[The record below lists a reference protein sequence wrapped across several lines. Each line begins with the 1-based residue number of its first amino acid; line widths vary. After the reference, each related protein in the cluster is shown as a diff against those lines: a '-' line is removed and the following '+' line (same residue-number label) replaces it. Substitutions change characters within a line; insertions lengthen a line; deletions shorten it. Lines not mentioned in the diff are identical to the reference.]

1 MALTLEEQEELRQ
14 LEEELGGEVSSSIDP
29 MMQNSVMVEQ
39 IPKTLGQ
46 KIYESTVD
54 VLPELGGMAGGT
66 IGALLTKSPTG
77 MTGGAAVGQQAIR
90 SMIGAGVGGATA
102 EAGKQAIT
110 GLPSATSLLRSG
122 VEQALYDG
130 VGNLV
135 FTYGGK
141 AFRLAKDQ
149 YKSIT
154 GKEPPDSAVVAAQ
167 ELLSKQKEGATLT
180 PFQATGSAWEGFKES
195 VARGSFTGKS
205 VFRRAE
211 QNIDKAIQGAKVDI
225 LDDISRNVYDGIV
238 AGKAIKESI
247 KEGEIALKT
256 QVRPFYRALERQGKA
271 IPVDVGP
278 LQAFATRF
286 ADEPKAL
293 KNLTLAPK
301 EAELLNNLSQLPKNI
316 SFSQAHDLLSS
327 FKAQLR
333 EVSTDAAPD
342 SRTVARL
349 SQVVQALEKQM
360 DVAGKAL
367 NGTALSFDGKI
378 AADGVQTLSE
388 QYKLYSQLYKSG
400 MSDLYSDTVSRL
412 LNKDPEKAG
421 TSIFQNG
428 NVTAFQD
435 VKRAL
440 RKAKELNPKLNIDD
454 TINSVRRGYVENLL
468 KSDSFANLG
477 EKITNDPA
485 VRQTFREVLSQNQ
498 QKRVLTLINAAKRAQ
513 QLPGETAP
521 LFLAAQQAQAV
532 GSVLSVSALALS
544 PDARSLAAKNP
555 EWSLA
560 FAGTLLLGPRFLAK
574 AATSPGATNAALNLV
589 NLQQRNIPLT
599 GPVLAK
605 TLQVFKD
612 AGIQPA
618 DLTGETDVSAVLT
631 DEEQQELMRLE
642 QELGQ

>member
-1 MALTLEEQEELRQ
+1 MALTSEEQKELD
-14 LEEELGGEVSSSIDP
+14 ELNASLDDS
-29 MMQNSVMVEQ
+29 MQKSVMRSDYRPPSLGEQ
-39 IPKTLGQ
+39 LYQ
-46 KIYESTVD
+46 STVSA
-54 VLPELGGMAGGT
+54 LPELGGMAGGT

-77 MTGGAAVGQQAIR
+77 ATGGAALGQQAIR
-90 SMIGAGVGGATA
+90 SMLGAGLGGATG

-110 GLPSATSLLRSG
+110 GRPSAVSLLRSG

-130 VGNLV
+130 AGTLV

-149 YKSIT
+149 YKTIT

-180 PFQATGSAWEGFKES
+180 PFQATGDAWEGFKES
-195 VARGSFTGKS
+195 IARGSFTGKS

-211 QNIDKAIQGAKVDI
+211 QNTEKAIQSAKVDI
-225 LDDISRNVYDGIV
+225 LDDISRDVYDGIV
-238 AGKAIKESI
+238 AGKAIKEAI
-247 KEGEIALKT
+247 KEGETALKT
-256 QVRPFYRALERQGKA
+256 QVRPFYRALERQGKS
-271 IPVDVGP
+271 IPVDVSP
-278 LQAFATRF
+278 LQSFATRF

-349 SQVVQALEKQM
+349 SQVVQSLEKQM

-378 AADGVQTLSE
+378 AADGVKTLSE
-388 QYKLYSQLYKSG
+388 QYKLYSQMYKSG

-412 LNKDPEKAG
+412 LNKDPEKVGA
-421 TSIFQNG
+421 SVFQSG

-440 RKAKELNPKLNIDD
+440 RKAKELNPQLNIND

-468 KSDSFANLG
+468 KSDNFVSLG

-485 VRQTFREVLSQNQ
+485 VRQTFKEILSQNQ

-521 LFLAAQQAQAV
+521 LFFAAQQAQAV
-532 GSVLSVSALALS
+532 GSVLSIGALALS
-544 PDARSLAAKNP
+544 SDARSFAEKNP

-574 AATSPGATNAALNLV
+574 AATNPEATNAVLKLI
-589 NLQQRNIPLT
+589 NLQQRNIPMT
-599 GPVLAK
+599 GPVFLK
-605 TLQVFKD
+605 TIQAFKD
-612 AGIQPA
+612 VGIQPA
-618 DLTGETDVSAVLT
+618 DLTGDTETPESTLT
-631 DEEQQELMRLE
+631 KEEEEELNLLKQQLV
-642 QELGQ
+642 Q